1 MIEIKIAKVSDLPE
15 ILDIYRY
22 YVENTAITFEYK
34 VPSLTEFTNRYQN
47 IISKYPYIIA
57 ISQNEIV
64 GFAYAN
70 AFHSRAA
77 YNWAVE
83 TSIYVKNN
91 WQKKG
96 IGKKLYI
103 TLENI
108 LHLQGVTNLNACIAS
123 PIHNDQ
129 YLNKNS
135 IEYHEHLGYQLVGE
149 FHYCGYKFNTWYN
162 MVWMEKLI
170 GEHLT
175 EQPPIKP
182 FHEIQD
188 LALKNLNLKD

>member
-1 MIEIKIAKVSDLPE
+1 MSHDTIDVKKRRKCMIEIKIAKVSDLSE

-47 IISKYPYIIA
+47 IISKYPYIVA

-83 TSIYVKNN
+83 TSIYVKKN
-91 WQKKG
+91 WQKK
-96 IGKKLYI
+96 
-103 TLENI
+103 E
-108 LHLQGVTNLNACIAS
+108 
-123 PIHNDQ
+123 
-129 YLNKNS
+129 
-135 IEYHEHLGYQLVGE
+135 
-149 FHYCGYKFNTWYN
+149 
-162 MVWMEKLI
+162 
-170 GEHLT
+170 
-175 EQPPIKP
+175 
-182 FHEIQD
+182 
-188 LALKNLNLKD
+188 